1 MQLQIHICVVPFQ
14 GQLHLWLQSH
24 LCITIDHVWGVN
36 SGSGSSSRSIF
47 GLYLL
52 TLICVFCIC
61 VVPFVVPLHLQL
73 YLCLTLDHVG
83 VHSQSRSSC
92 RSIFVLSCEGQLHLW
107 LQSHLCLTFRS
118 CVCRGIN
125 TVSGSSSRSIFLQVI
140 IWNTN
145 NPMLSSKLNVLSHN
159 SIPSGYIWK
168 IHSQVGVAFSRQ
180 SFWGP
185 TTLCYFQTCMF
196 CPRTLFHIV
205 RFEKFLHK
213 QGSIFEVI
221 ILSTKNTILSSKL
234 NILSHNP
241 APDAYLCCTFA
252 GSIPS
257 LASVPSMSHLR
268 SCGGVNSI
276 CSSIFGL
283 QLFDLNLG
291 STPYPQPY
299 VFFKIE
305 SFVP

>member
-1 MQLQIHICVVPFQ
+1 M
-14 GQLHLWLQSH
+14 
-24 LCITIDHVWGVN
+24 
-36 SGSGSSSRSIF
+36 
-47 GLYLL
+47 
-52 TLICVFCIC
+52 
-61 VVPFVVPLHLQL
+61 VPLHLQL

-83 VHSQSRSSC
+83 VHSQS

-140 IWNTN
+140 ILNTN

-159 SIPSGYIWK
+159 SLPSGHNWK
-168 IHSQVGVAFSRQ
+168 IHSQAGIVFSRQ

-185 TTLCYFQTCMF
+185 TNLCYFQNWMF

-221 ILSTKNTILSSKL
+221 VLSTKITILSSKL

-257 LASVPSMSHLR
+257 LASVPSISHLI
-268 SCGGVNSI
+268 SCGGATPSAAPY
-276 CSSIFGL
+276 
-283 QLFDLNLG
+283 LG
-291 STPYPQPY
+291 CNFLTL
-299 VFFKIE
+299 I
-305 SFVP
+305 

>member
-24 LCITIDHVWGVN
+24 LCITIDHVWRVN
-36 SGSGSSSRSIF
+36 SGSGSSYRSIF

-159 SIPSGYIWK
+159 SIPSGHNSN
-168 IHSQVGVAFSRQ
+168 IHSQAGVVFTRQ

-185 TTLCYFQTCMF
+185 TTLC
-196 CPRTLFHIV
+196 
-205 RFEKFLHK
+205 
-213 QGSIFEVI
+213 
-221 ILSTKNTILSSKL
+221 
-234 NILSHNP
+234 
-241 APDAYLCCTFA
+241 
-252 GSIPS
+252 
-257 LASVPSMSHLR
+257 
-268 SCGGVNSI
+268 
-276 CSSIFGL
+276 
-283 QLFDLNLG
+283 
-291 STPYPQPY
+291 
-299 VFFKIE
+299 
-305 SFVP
+305 